1 MMVPFLLF
9 SIAVQTQSCRIVHS
23 EHIYARDLAAA
34 EPFLRAL
41 PPDLQ
46 IGFAPAP
53 GHTRVMPGA
62 ELRHIATANGIA
74 APEQIKPLCFA
85 WPMAPV
91 PEDQLLA
98 AMQSALAG
106 RHPKIEIVDGS
117 HAPAPPGKIVFPLAG
132 LSAGSA
138 APTVWRGYV
147 AYAPG
152 RQFPIWARVL
162 IRVHENHVIANQALE
177 PGVRIRAAEV
187 RLEPYDGPPTR
198 SAPFT
203 EIADAAGMVPRFQI
217 AAGTM
222 LTDRLL
228 KPPNA
233 VERGDTVAVLVRLPA
248 ARIEAA
254 GIAEQ
259 SGARGATI
267 LVRNQESGKKFQAV
281 VQDRDQ
287 VLVIPRAPAALVG
300 ESGKP

>member
-1 MMVPFLLF
+1 MMIPFLLF
-9 SIAVQTQSCRIVHS
+9 SLAVQTPSCRMVRAD
-23 EHIYARDLAAA
+23 HIYARDLAAA
-34 EPFLRAL
+34 DPLFGAL
-41 PPDLQ
+41 PPDLP

-53 GHTRVMPGA
+53 GHTRVMPAA
-62 ELRHIATANGIA
+62 ELRHIAMANGVTP
-74 APEQIKPLCFA
+74 PERIEPLCFA

-91 PEDQLLA
+91 PDDKLLA
-98 AMQSALAG
+98 AMRSALAKRDPRIEVLDRG
-106 RHPKIEIVDGS
+106 RV
-117 HAPAPPGKIVFPLAG
+117 PAPPGKIVFPVAG
-132 LSAGSA
+132 LSTPSSA
-138 APTVWRGYV
+138 PVVWRGYV
-147 AYAPG
+147 VYAPG
-152 RQFPIWARVL
+152 RRFPLWARVL
-162 IRVHENHVIANQALE
+162 VRVHENRVMANQALQ
-177 PGVRIRAAEV
+177 PGVRIRAAQL

-198 SAPFT
+198 GAPFT
-203 EIADAAGMVPRFQI
+203 DVADAAGMIPRFPI

-222 LTDRLL
+222 LTERLL
-228 KPPNA
+228 KPPDE

-287 VLVIPRAPAALVG
+287 VLVIPRAPAGLVG